1 MPNVSPVTENAARIP
16 SLASLK
22 VRIYADGAD
31 LTRIGELRS
40 HPLIRGFT
48 TNPTLM
54 RNSGITDYEAFAR
67 DALRLADG
75 LPVSFEVVADDF
87 AEMERQARRI
97 SSWGDNVAAKIPVT
111 DTQGRSS
118 VPLVRRLSADGIPV
132 NVTAV
137 MTARQAFE
145 AAAALAAGARAQI
158 SIFAGRVADT
168 GRDPACLVA
177 EVVEAIRTIPN
188 IEVIWASPREVWN
201 VFQADAAGCHI
212 ITLTPDLLAKLDLI
226 GKDPE
231 DYSLETVRMFHR
243 DAARSGLAL

>member
-1 MPNVSPVTENAARIP
+1 MPNVSPFTEIRVPA
-16 SLASLK
+16 LASLK
-22 VRIYADGAD
+22 VKIYADGAD
-31 LTRIGELRS
+31 LGRIRELRA

-54 RNSGITDYEAFAR
+54 RKSGVTDYEAFAR
-67 DALRLADG
+67 DALRDADG

-87 AEMERQARRI
+87 AGMERQARRI
-97 SSWGDNVAAKIPVT
+97 SSWADNVAVKIPVT
-111 DTQGRSS
+111 DTQGNSS
-118 VPLVRRLSADGIPV
+118 APLVRRLAAEGIAV

-145 AAAALAAGARAQI
+145 AAAALEGGVRAQI

-168 GRDPACLVA
+168 GRDPTSLVA
-177 EVVEAIRTIPN
+177 EVVEGVRAIRN
-188 IEVIWASPREVWN
+188 VEVIWASPREVWN

-212 ITLTPDLLAKLDLI
+212 ITVTPDLLAKLALV

-231 DYSLETVRMFHR
+231 EYSLETVRMFHD
-243 DAARSGLAL
+243 DATRSGLAL